1 MKKFALLSM
10 LLSLGLFVAGCGDT
24 TQKPKPAGV
33 GGGGPP
39 QGMPNTGAPDTTT
52 PDATDGATDDADMK
66 DGADATEPAG
76 DTDANTDTDANPSD
90 TETDAAAPTEN
101 DKE

>member
-33 GGGGPP
+33 GGPP

-52 PDATDGATDDADMK
+52 PDATDDADMK
-66 DGADATEPAG
+66 DGADATEPATG

-90 TETDAAAPTEN
+90 TETDAAAPTET